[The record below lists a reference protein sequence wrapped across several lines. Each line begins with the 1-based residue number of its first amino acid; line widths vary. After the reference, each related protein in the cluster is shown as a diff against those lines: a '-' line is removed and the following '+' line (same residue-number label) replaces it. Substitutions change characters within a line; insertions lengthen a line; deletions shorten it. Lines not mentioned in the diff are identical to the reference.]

1 MRTEAGRRIFLN
13 LFLSDIVLLPAFK
26 RSLRIFPEIEM
37 SVESK
42 DWIIRVAALNDSDL
56 EEELKL
62 INKNSLNAF
71 TRALSRIRRP
81 ELDSHTYRNGTFEAH
96 PDADTIN
103 LLLSIGETAISAINS
118 EIPVSPVPWAVSPHM
133 DINTRIKVLTRRIII
148 YKSELPTNNRANGP
162 MPKYLQI
169 RQFIGQT
176 YLLWKIAFLTKTTSV
191 NTPSKHSNGTMQYV
205 TYTLDI
211 IGFSLIIPSLFI
223 QNCLGL
229 GFAMNA
235 LAGEDGWTVMKQE
248 VYLLRI
254 LLLLHSGKEFYLR
267 IGKMKMNLSQANR
280 HLFHSFEDDADDEV
294 EVAATGSEMV
304 ISTSLGNLN
313 I

>member
-1 MRTEAGRRIFLN
+1 MLHQLT
-13 LFLSDIVLLPAFK
+13 
-26 RSLRIFPEIEM
+26 
-37 SVESK
+37 

-169 RQFIGQT
+169 RQFIGQDLFALEDCFSNQNDFSEYT
-176 YLLWKIAFLTKTTSV
+176 KQAFKWDYAICHLYIGYYRFLIDYPVFVYSKLPWTRIRNECTRWRRWLDSDEARSLPTSDFTSSSFWKGILPPYRENENESE
-191 NTPSKHSNGTMQYV
+191 PSES
-205 TYTLDI
+205 
-211 IGFSLIIPSLFI
+211 PS
-223 QNCLGL
+223 
-229 GFAMNA
+229 
-235 LAGEDGWTVMKQE
+235 
-248 VYLLRI
+248 
-254 LLLLHSGKEFYLR
+254 S
-267 IGKMKMNLSQANR
+267 
-280 HLFHSFEDDADDEV
+280 FHSFEDDADDEV